1 MGNYSD
7 ILDLVENVF
16 DIPVPDQVRKV
27 SDIPDQ
33 VGKASD
39 IPVPYQV
46 GKVSEVSDTPD

>member
-39 IPVPYQV
+39 IPYQV

>member
-7 ILDLVENVF
+7 ILDLVENVS

-33 VGKASD
+33 VGNLT
-39 IPVPYQV
+39 YL
-46 GKVSEVSDTPD
+46 TR